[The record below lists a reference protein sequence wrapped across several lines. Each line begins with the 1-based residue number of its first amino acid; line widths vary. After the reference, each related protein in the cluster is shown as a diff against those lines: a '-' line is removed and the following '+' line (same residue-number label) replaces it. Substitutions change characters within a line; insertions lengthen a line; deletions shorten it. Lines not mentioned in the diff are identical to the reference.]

1 MLAHRRADTPGRAA
15 YRSRPGTEA
24 SAPEPAT
31 AVCFCFSSCGA
42 RSPAGPEEL
51 LTVPQRVVVQDGGPE
66 IAQPLLGPD
75 QNIGAYET
83 HKGEVLRHQLLD
95 PIIETFPLRVVEL
108 RQLLPH
114 Q

>member
-31 AVCFCFSSCGA
+31 AVCVCFSSCGA

-51 LTVPQRVVVQDGGPE
+51 LNVPQRVVIQYGGPE
-66 IAQPLLGPD
+66 IAQSFLGAN
-75 QNIGAYET
+75 QNIGAHQA
-83 HKGEVLRHQLLD
+83 HKGQVLRHQLLH
-95 PIIETFPLRVVEL
+95 PVIEALPRRIIEL
-108 RQLLPH
+108 
-114 Q
+114 